1 MILSDT
7 SIRRP
12 VLTSMVA
19 TALVLFG
26 FLSFTR
32 LSVRELPDVDPP
44 VVSVSVFLRGA
55 NPRVMETTVTDILE
69 EELSTLPGVR
79 TLTSSSGEQSSNVTI
94 EFTLDR
100 DLELAA
106 QDVRDKVARVRG
118 RLPQDIQEP
127 VVAKQ
132 EADAQPFM
140 WMAVSGSNYDLLQL
154 SDIADRVVKRRL
166 QSLPGVGRA
175 QIAGERRY
183 SMRVWLESRELAARG
198 LTVQDVIAAIRTRN
212 VEVPAGRIESERREF
227 TVRSL
232 GELKTPDEFGALVV
246 SSADGQVIRLQDLAR
261 VELGA
266 ENDRWSLRY
275 NGESAVAIGVVRQS
289 KANLIEV
296 SDAVRA
302 ELPGIQAALPP
313 GIAINIGFDQA
324 LFVRRSIQEAE
335 ETLVLAGILVVFIIF
350 IFLRNFRATIIPGLA
365 IPTSIMAA
373 FTVLYAL
380 GFTINNFTLLALI
393 LGIGIVVDDAII
405 VMENAYRHQEE
416 LGEDPKSAALKGTR
430 EIAFAVIATT
440 VALVAVFTPL
450 AFLQGTAGRLF
461 NEFGIALAGA
471 VIVSSF
477 VALSLTPMLSAKIL
491 RVPAAHG
498 KLFLVFERAFEGIA
512 TLYRRSLGIAIHH
525 RLFVVGAGVASIL
538 LAVFAFTQLE
548 REFLPPEDRGA
559 IITFL
564 VAPEGSSLEYTE
576 GYQIQ
581 ADEILA
587 RVPEVVSY
595 FSITGFFGGVNSGI
609 IFARLADWADRERSV
624 DEVLGEI
631 RPQLFGIPGLF
642 AFASAPAAIG
652 FGSPVNYVV
661 RHPDFDSLAVAMD
674 RMTAR
679 ARQIPGLLNVDT
691 NLRVNKPELTVS
703 YERDRAEDAGVAI
716 SDVSNALQALL
727 GGQRVSTFTR
737 ENKLYDVIVQLEPSE
752 RATPGDMSGIYLRGR
767 QGTLVSLDA
776 VAQVTEGI
784 GPRQLNHFDRVPSF
798 TLTAAL
804 QPGLT
809 LGQAIDSLDAA
820 AAEVL
825 PPGSSTALA
834 GESRELEESGNAL
847 YFAFVLALI
856 VV

>member
-1 MILSDT
+1 
-7 SIRRP
+7 
-12 VLTSMVA
+12 MVA
-19 TALVLFG
+19 AALVLFG

-44 VVSVSVFLRGA
+44 IVSVSVFLRGA

-118 RLPQDIQEP
+118 RLPQDILEP

-140 WMAVSGSNYDLLQL
+140 WMAVAGDNYDLLEL

-198 LTVQDVIAAIRTRN
+198 LTVQEVIAAIRTRN

-246 SSADGQVIRLQDLAR
+246 SSQDGQVVRLRDLGR

-275 NGESAVAIGVVRQS
+275 NGVSAVAIGVVRQS

-302 ELPGIQAALPP
+302 EIPAIEQALPP
-313 GIAINIGFDQA
+313 GITINIGFDQA
-324 LFVRRSIQEAE
+324 LFVRRSIQEAQ
-335 ETLVLAGILVVFIIF
+335 ETLLLAGVLVVFIIF
-350 IFLRNFRATIIPGLA
+350 IFLRNLRATIIPGLA

-373 FTVLYAL
+373 FAVLYAL

-416 LGEDPKSAALKGTR
+416 LGEDPVAAATKGTR

-477 VALSLTPMLSAKIL
+477 VALTLTPMLSAKIL
-491 RVPAAHG
+491 RVPSSHG
-498 KLFLVFERAFEGIA
+498 KLFLAVRAHVRGHRDPVSQDPGRGHSSPA
-512 TLYRRSLGIAIHH
+512 AGRVRRNRLGAPGGVRVHAA
-525 RLFVVGAGVASIL
+525 GAGVPSARGPRGHRHVPGGPRGIL
-538 LAVFAFTQLE
+538 SRIHA
-548 REFLPPEDRGA
+548 
-559 IITFL
+559 
-564 VAPEGSSLEYTE
+564 
-576 GYQIQ
+576 
-581 ADEILA
+581 
-587 RVPEVVSY
+587 
-595 FSITGFFGGVNSGI
+595 
-609 IFARLADWADRERSV
+609 
-624 DEVLGEI
+624 
-631 RPQLFGIPGLF
+631 GL
-642 AFASAPAAIG
+642 PAA
-652 FGSPVNYVV
+652 
-661 RHPDFDSLAVAMD
+661 
-674 RMTAR
+674 
-679 ARQIPGLLNVDT
+679 
-691 NLRVNKPELTVS
+691 
-703 YERDRAEDAGVAI
+703 
-716 SDVSNALQALL
+716 
-727 GGQRVSTFTR
+727 
-737 ENKLYDVIVQLEPSE
+737 
-752 RATPGDMSGIYLRGR
+752 GR
-767 QGTLVSLDA
+767 
-776 VAQVTEGI
+776 
-784 GPRQLNHFDRVPSF
+784 
-798 TLTAAL
+798 
-804 QPGLT
+804 
-809 LGQAIDSLDAA
+809 
-820 AAEVL
+820 
-825 PPGSSTALA
+825 
-834 GESRELEESGNAL
+834 
-847 YFAFVLALI
+847 
-856 VV
+856 